1 MTICTK
7 RDCKIEKLTLVS
19 DKAYKK
25 MKKQIKWKYKM
36 EYLKSHYIK

>member
-25 MKKQIKWKYKM
+25 NEETDQVEIQNGIFKIS
-36 EYLKSHYIK
+36 LH